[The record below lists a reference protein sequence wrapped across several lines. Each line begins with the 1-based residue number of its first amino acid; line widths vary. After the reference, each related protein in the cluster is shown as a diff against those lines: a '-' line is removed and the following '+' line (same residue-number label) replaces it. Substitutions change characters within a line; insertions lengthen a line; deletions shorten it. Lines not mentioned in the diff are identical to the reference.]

1 MNIEDRIQ
9 SESLRLSD
17 FYYLYYYKKYKRTKN
32 QVYNKYKDFF
42 VKAASMFCIRDEY
55 DAEKLIN
62 SFMLDGFKYPQ
73 QLCNES
79 VWNTYINYMPG
90 LYNKKERNKEIVENI
105 VNAAIILKRNETIEN
120 WLNKKINQ
128 IALQQNNIGFDLTLF
143 SFSYYFTNYCK
154 MLKLN
159 IDINKLR
166 NNVFSLDEPV
176 KTKVLNK
183 IKTLL
188 KDDYYKTKEEDE
200 KFMKDLKDNGF
211 IF

>member
-17 FYYLYYYKKYKRTKN
+17 FYYPYYYKKYKRTKN

-73 QLCNES
+73 QLCNEA

-90 LYNKKERNKEIVENI
+90 LYNKKEKSKEVVENI
-105 VNAAIILKRNETIEN
+105 VNAAIILKRNETVEN
-120 WLNKKINQ
+120 WLNEKINQ
-128 IALQQNNIGFDLTLF
+128 IALQQNYLGFDLTLF

-154 MLKLN
+154 LLKLN

-183 IKTLL
+183 IKILL

>member
-1 MNIEDRIQ
+1 MNIEDQIQ

-17 FYYLYYYKKYKRTKN
+17 FYYPYYYKKYKRTKN

-90 LYNKKERNKEIVENI
+90 LYNKKERNKEVVENI
-105 VNAAIILKRNETIEN
+105 VNAAIILKRNETVEN

-128 IALQQNNIGFDLTLF
+128 IALQQNSLGFDLTLF

-154 MLKLN
+154 LLKLN

-166 NNVFSLDEPV
+166 NNVFLLDEPV